1 MLSPKEIVGK
11 NIRKNRLKQGL
22 RESEL
27 ARKLFCSQQHISRI
41 ELGMVRLNINQIEAI
56 STALSVELD
65 DLLDGVGYQENE
77 CANTMS
83 YIKYYQSILF

>member
-1 MLSPKEIVGK
+1 M
-11 NIRKNRLKQGL
+11 
-22 RESEL
+22 
-27 ARKLFCSQQHISRI
+27 
-41 ELGMVRLNINQIEAI
+41 NINQIEAI